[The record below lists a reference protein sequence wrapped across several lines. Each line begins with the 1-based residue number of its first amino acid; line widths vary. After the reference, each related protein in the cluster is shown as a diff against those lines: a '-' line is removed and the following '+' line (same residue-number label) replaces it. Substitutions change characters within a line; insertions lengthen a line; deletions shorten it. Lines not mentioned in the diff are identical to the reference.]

1 VVVTLVRPS
10 WAQSMDSVKK
20 YRVAVLTERIE
31 RGKIYL
37 TTDADNSE
45 EAKERIED
53 YLLKAEYDLEL
64 SPGQFV
70 SDGDQYPNY
79 NIGHVIHAEEM
90 KD

>member
-1 VVVTLVRPS
+1 
-10 WAQSMDSVKK
+10 VKK
-20 YRVAVLTERIE
+20 YRVAVLAERTEQGR
-31 RGKIYL
+31 IYL
-37 TTDADNSE
+37 NTVADSPE
-45 EAKERIED
+45 GAKERIED

-79 NIGHVIHAEEM
+79 NIGHVIHAEEI